1 MRFTKMHGLGNDFVC
16 VNCFEEEITLDPGRI
31 AELVCHRH
39 FGIGADGL
47 LLIRGSDVADFRMDL
62 YNADGSRA
70 EMCGNGIRCL
80 AKYVYDHGLTNMQSI
95 TVETLA
101 GIKNLNLSVKDDKC
115 RLVSV
120 DLGKAVLNRNGVTRP
135 LNGEDYDSLAVSEVL
150 ETVNISGKD
159 VRFVVL
165 DNGVPHA
172 VLFVAKADEAPVLTS
187 GPVIECHSRFLSRT
201 NVDFAEVADRTHI
214 RLRVWER
221 GCGETMACG
230 TGAAAAVT
238 AAVLLGLCDR
248 SVDVRLPGGT
258 LNITVEENGSIT
270 VCGPATEV
278 YSGEFNI

>member
-1 MRFTKMHGLGNDFVC
+1 MRFTKMHGLGNDFIC
-16 VNCFEEEITLDPGRI
+16 VNCFEEEIAIDPGRI

-39 FGIGADGL
+39 FGIGADGF
-47 LLIRGSDVADFRMDL
+47 LLIRGSDVADFRMEL
-62 YNADGSRA
+62 YNADASRA

-101 GIKNLNLSVKDDKC
+101 GIKKLDLSVKDDKC

-120 DLGKAVLNRNGVTRP
+120 AMGQATLNSNGVSRC
-135 LNGEDYDSLAVSEVL
+135 LNGEDFGSLAAGEVL
-150 ETVNISGKD
+150 ETVNVSGKD

-165 DNGVPHA
+165 DTGVPHA
-172 VLFVAKADEAPVLTS
+172 VLFVTRTDEAPVLTS
-187 GPVIECHSRFLSRT
+187 GPVIECHPRFTART
-201 NVDFAEVADRTHI
+201 NVDFAEVVDRTHI

-230 TGAAAAVT
+230 TGATATVT

-258 LNITVEENGSIT
+258 LNITVEDNGHLT
-270 VCGPATEV
+270 MCGPATEV
-278 YSGEFNI
+278 YTGEFNI

>member
-1 MRFTKMHGLGNDFVC
+1 MRFTKMHGLGNDFIC
-16 VNCFEEEITLDPGRI
+16 VNCFEEEITIDPGRI

-62 YNADGSRA
+62 YNADASRA

-80 AKYVYDHGLTNMQSI
+80 AKYVYDHGMTNMQSI

-101 GIKNLNLSVKDDKC
+101 GIKKLELTVKDDKC

-120 DLGKAVLNRNGVTRP
+120 DMGQATLNSNGVSRM
-135 LNGEDYDSLAVSEVL
+135 LNGDDYGSLSAGEVL
-150 ETVNISGKD
+150 ETVNVSSRD

-165 DNGVPHA
+165 DTGVPHA
-172 VLFVAKADEAPVLTS
+172 VLFVNKADEAPVLTS
-187 GPVIECHSRFLSRT
+187 GPVIECHNRFPART
-201 NVDFAEVADRTHI
+201 NVDFAEVVDRTHI

-230 TGAAAAVT
+230 TGATAAVT

-258 LNITVEENGSIT
+258 LNITVEENGHLT
-270 VCGPATEV
+270 MLGPVTEV
-278 YSGEFNI
+278 YTGEFNI

>member
-1 MRFTKMHGLGNDFVC
+1 MRFTKMHGLGNDFIC
-16 VNCFEEEITLDPGRI
+16 VNCFEEEITVDPGRI

-62 YNADGSRA
+62 YNADATRA

-80 AKYVYDHGLTNMQSI
+80 AKFVYDHGLTNMQNI

-101 GIKNLNLSVKDDKC
+101 GIKKLDLSVKDDKC

-120 DLGKAVLNRNGVTRP
+120 DMGQATLNSNGVSRLLT
-135 LNGEDYDSLAVSEVL
+135 GEDFGSLSAGEVL
-150 ETVNISGKD
+150 ETVNVSGKD

-165 DNGVPHA
+165 DTGVPHA
-172 VLFVAKADEAPVLTS
+172 VLFVTRSDEAPVLTS
-187 GPVIECHSRFLSRT
+187 GPVIECHTRFPART

-221 GCGETMACG
+221 GVGETMACG
-230 TGAAAAVT
+230 TGATAAAT
-238 AAVLLGLCDR
+238 AAALLGLCDR

-258 LNITVEENGSIT
+258 LNITVEDNGHLT
-270 VCGPATEV
+270 MCGPATEV
-278 YSGEFNI
+278 YTGEFNI